1 MLDIF
6 DLFTN
11 LTSDVYKAKKIVDLP
26 NVKVDDKAR
35 LFDLL
40 RGDGDGDLDLDDL
53 KEWGSNLTDG
63 ASEVLGS
70 LADGASEVFDGLADG
85 ASELFEGVAEIFGS
99 FF

>member
-1 MLDIF
+1 MF
-6 DLFTN
+6 DLIDLFAHVAN
-11 LTSDVYKAKKIVDLP
+11 DVYKAKKIIDLP

-40 RGDGDGDLDLDDL
+40 RGDGDGDLDVDDL

-63 ASEVLGS
+63 ASEV
-70 LADGASEVFDGLADG
+70 
-85 ASELFEGVAEIFGS
+85 FEGVAEFFSS